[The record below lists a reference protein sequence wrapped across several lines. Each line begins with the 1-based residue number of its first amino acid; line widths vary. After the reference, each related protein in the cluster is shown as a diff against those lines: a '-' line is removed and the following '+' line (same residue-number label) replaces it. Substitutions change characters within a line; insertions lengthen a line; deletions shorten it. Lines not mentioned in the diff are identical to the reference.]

1 MYMANPLARAVMKNV
16 VRDRVG
22 NRPYTRNTNNV
33 QEEKVG
39 NLTSRQV
46 ELVKELIH
54 GNREVKN
61 HTSMGKK
68 HTLDELA
75 AMIKKNL

>member
-1 MYMANPLARAVMKNV
+1 MKLAKYFNMVVNVYGKSISKGSYENV

-61 HTSMGKK
+61 HTSMGKS
-68 HTLDELA
+68 TP
-75 AMIKKNL
+75 